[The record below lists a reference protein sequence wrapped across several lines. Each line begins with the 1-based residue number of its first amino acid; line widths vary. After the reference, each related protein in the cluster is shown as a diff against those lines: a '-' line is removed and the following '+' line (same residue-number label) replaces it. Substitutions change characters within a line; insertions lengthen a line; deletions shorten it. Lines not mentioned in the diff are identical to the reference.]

1 MLTIEISS
9 SNRVFGLLAKRQK
22 GYDNLIFDQNIH
34 LPIEHEKFL
43 IKRIKKPFISGHL
56 ATNTGVWRSNSENLE
71 RDLNKQS
78 AGGKNEVMQTT
89 WI

>member
-1 MLTIEISS
+1 MNGASKERHRIRNRRCYGMLTIEISS

-56 ATNTGVWRSNSENLE
+56 VTNTGV
-71 RDLNKQS
+71 
-78 AGGKNEVMQTT
+78 
-89 WI
+89 